1 MRAAGCIDSD
11 NGARAGTKGTMTF
24 ASTSC
29 VRRQL
34 ELGLAAVGCAGAWG
48 CSSDGAPHQEGSE
61 AGSISLSLSGP
72 DTDATSMDGTL
83 EGNETADGTV
93 DGTTGACPEA
103 QICGEA
109 GCCAA
114 DELCQDGAC
123 VKDCGEGD
131 PCGPDQV
138 CCGEGELCYAGSC
151 VVPGDPCRG
160 LACATNTTSEC
171 EANEICDAELGL
183 CVPNLADPECAFE
196 PTPGVF
202 DPVPRFSWGVR
213 QQRACSEGC
222 QTEESCVNDVCT
234 PSWTHL
240 EIAMDDFPEYH
251 QVVMTPMV
259 ADLDGDCVPEI
270 VFDTYRDSTYTNDG
284 ILRAIRGDT
293 GATVW
298 TLGDTAYR
306 TDPSAHPAIGDIDM
320 DGLPEVI
327 TPGEGDNLLAVR
339 GDGTPL
345 WVSDDYNFAGG
356 KSGAPAIANFD
367 GVGAPEIG
375 FGRAVYDNAG
385 AIAWQANTGATG
397 TTGGFGPLAC
407 VADLD
412 DDARPELVAGGT
424 AYTFTGTV
432 GVDFAGSVLW
442 TASPADGYCGI
453 ADFDLDGS
461 PEVAMVAS
469 GSIYLFDGQSGA
481 TLAEIAI
488 PGGGA
493 GGPPNIADFDGDG
506 YPDLGTAAADHYLV
520 VQYDGA
526 SAWTILWQ
534 ADTKDGSSQ
543 RTGSSVFDFDGDGRS
558 EVIYDD
564 EWYLRIYPGTEPS
577 CPGGVDCD
585 GLMTDAEILFIDINS
600 SRTRTENPVIA
611 DVDGDFKAE
620 LVISTNNESS
630 QGDIGDAGIEVFEDR
645 LDNWVATLPIWNQH
659 TYHVTNTLADASIP
673 PVEPANWST
682 PAGAPYN
689 SYRRN
694 TQGELQALCAP
705 DLVPS
710 DFMLDLLQCPVL
722 DMSVR
727 VLNIGCLGV
736 GPGVSVAFYDEDT
749 LLGVVQT
756 TGAIPAGAAETVEL
770 LVVDAAK
777 PPFDIRVV
785 VDDDGT
791 GNGALNECDEDNNAT
806 VPGEVCTQV
815 G

>member
-1 MRAAGCIDSD
+1 MTWGRIIGRIGC
-11 NGARAGTKGTMTF
+11 
-24 ASTSC
+24 
-29 VRRQL
+29 VL
-34 ELGLAAVGCAGAWG
+34 LLGCHAE
-48 CSSDGAPHQEGSE
+48 GAPHGDGGEV
-61 AGSISLSLSGP
+61 GSISLTAS
-72 DTDATSMDGTL
+72 ATEGDSTSQGTL
-83 EGNETADGTV
+83 ESSGTPDGTADS
-93 DGTTGACPEA
+93 TGGCTPE
-103 QICGEA
+103 QLCGEMME
-109 GCCAA
+109 CCAA
-114 DELCQDGAC
+114 GQICQDGSC
-123 VKDCGEGD
+123 ITDCGEDD
-131 PCGPDQV
+131 PCGPDMV
-138 CCGEGELCYAGSC
+138 CCDAGQICYAGSC
-151 VVPGDPCRG
+151 VVPGDPCKG

-171 EANEICDAELGL
+171 EDDEICDSELGL
-183 CVPNLADPECAFE
+183 CVPNLADPDCAFA
-196 PTPGVF
+196 PMPGVF

-213 QQRACSEGC
+213 QQRACDLGC
-222 QTEESCVNDVCT
+222 QTEENCVNDVCT
-234 PSWTHL
+234 PTWTHV
-240 EIAMDDFPEYH
+240 EIAMDDFPDYY

-270 VFDTYRDSTYTNDG
+270 LFNSYHASTYTSDG

-293 GATVW
+293 GAKVW
-298 TLGDTAYR
+298 TLGDMAYR
-306 TDPSAHPAIGDIDM
+306 TDPSAHPAVGDIDL
-320 DGLPEVI
+320 DGVPEVI
-327 TPGEGDNLLAVR
+327 VPGAGNNLYAIAA
-339 GDGTPL
+339 DGSPL
-345 WVSDDYNFAGG
+345 WVSDNYNFSGN
-356 KSGAPAIANFD
+356 KSGAPALANFD
-367 GVGAPEIG
+367 GQGGVEIA
-375 FGRAVYDNAG
+375 FGRAVYDNG
-385 AIAWQANTGATG
+385 GSIAWQAGSGATG
-397 TTGGFGPLAC
+397 TTGSFGPLAC

-412 DDARPELVAGGT
+412 ADGRPELIAGGT

-432 GVDFAGSVLW
+432 GADFMGSVMW

-453 ADFDLDGS
+453 ADFDLDGT
-461 PEVAMVAS
+461 PEVAMVSS
-469 GSIYLFDGQSGA
+469 GNIYLFDGQTGA
-481 TLAEIAI
+481 TLASLAI

-506 YPDLGTAAADHYLV
+506 DPDLGTAAADHYLV
-520 VQYDGA
+520 VVWDGA
-526 SAWTILWQ
+526 AAWSILWQ
-534 ADTKDGSSQ
+534 ADTKDVSSQ

-577 CPGGVDCD
+577 CPGGMDCD

-659 TYHVTNTLADASIP
+659 TYHVTNVRADATIP
-673 PVEPANWST
+673 TDEDPNWST
-682 PAGAPYN
+682 PAGMPYN

-710 DFMLDLLQCPVL
+710 DFMLDTLQCPVL

-736 GPGVSVAFYDEDT
+736 GPGVNVAFYDDAT

-770 LVVDAAK
+770 LVDDAVN
-777 PPFDIRVV
+777 PPYSITVV
-785 VDDDGT
+785 VDDDGM
-791 GNGALNECDEDNNAT
+791 GNGALNECNEDNNAT
-806 VPGEVCTQV
+806 VPDDWCNPV

>member
-1 MRAAGCIDSD
+1 MILRSGLRSSCWLGFAAYPVLVTLGCPSDS
-11 NGARAGTKGTMTF
+11 ARGN
-24 ASTSC
+24 
-29 VRRQL
+29 
-34 ELGLAAVGCAGAWG
+34 
-48 CSSDGAPHQEGSE
+48 E
-61 AGSISLSLSGP
+61 AGDEASISISISATEP
-72 DTDATSMDGTL
+72 DTSSASD
-83 EGNETADGTV
+83 TV
-93 DGTTGACPEA
+93 DGSGSGTADSTGGPCPAA
-103 QICGEA
+103 QLCGETL
-109 GCCAA
+109 CCAA

-123 VKDCGEGD
+123 IPDCGDDD
-131 PCGPDQV
+131 PCGADLL
-138 CCGEGELCYAGSC
+138 CCGATEICYAGSC

-160 LACATNTTSEC
+160 LACATNATSEC
-171 EANEICDAELGL
+171 EPTEICDAELGL

-202 DPVPRFSWGVR
+202 DPIPRFSWGVR
-213 QQRACSEGC
+213 AQRACTEGC
-222 QTEESCVNDVCT
+222 QTEETCVNDICT

-240 EIAMDDFPEYH
+240 DVQMDDFPDYY

-259 ADLDGDCVPEI
+259 GDLDGDCVPEI
-270 VFDTYRDSTYTNDG
+270 VFNSYRDSSYTNDG

-293 GATVW
+293 GAKLW
-298 TLGDTAYR
+298 SLGDSAYR
-306 TDPSAHPAIGDIDM
+306 TDPSGHPAIGDLDL
-320 DGLPEVI
+320 DGMPEVVS
-327 TPGEGDNLLAVR
+327 PGEGNNLIAVR
-339 GDGTPL
+339 GDGTGL
-345 WVSDDYNFAGG
+345 WISDDYNFAGG

-367 GVGAPEIG
+367 GQGAPEVG

-385 AIAWQANTGATG
+385 ALAWQAASGATG

-412 DDARPELVAGGT
+412 GDGRPELVAGGT

-432 GVDFAGSVLW
+432 GVDFSGSVLW

-453 ADFDLDGS
+453 ADFDLDGT

-493 GGPPNIADFDGDG
+493 GGPPNLADFDGDG
-506 YPDLGTAAADHYLV
+506 FPDLGTAAADHYLV

-526 SAWTILWQ
+526 AAWTILWQ

-585 GLMTDAEILFIDINS
+585 GLMTDAEILFLDINS
-600 SRTRTENPVIA
+600 SRTRTENPVIV

-620 LVISTNNESS
+620 LVVSTNNESA

-659 TYHVTNTLADASIP
+659 TYHVTNVEPDATIP
-673 PVEPANWST
+673 PLESPSWST
-682 PAGAPYN
+682 PAAAPYN

-710 DFMLDLLQCPVL
+710 DFMLDTLQCPVL

-736 GPGVSVAFYDEDT
+736 GPGVDVAFYDDAT
-749 LLGVVQT
+749 LLGVAHT

-770 LVVDAAK
+770 QVMDAVD
-777 PPFDIRVV
+777 PPFSITVV

-791 GNGALNECDEDNNAT
+791 GSGALNECNEDNNAT
-806 VPGEVCTQV
+806 VPADWCAQV